1 MAPCSRL
8 RFLHDSGYDVFSF
21 LDDAAERGY
30 SGVNLSLAGPDSHR
44 LPPYRHLGGSRP
56 GHLQAV
62 ARRLAHHRL
71 SVELDTDT
79 VEPPR
84 LAEALEIA
92 ERLGARVLRTFT
104 HHPYGPELA
113 AATERDLRAALPAAE
128 RTGVT
133 IALENHEEL
142 TGPELADLARRVE
155 HPRLRLLFDFGNGL
169 PVLERP
175 EDALRAMGPWLAA
188 THVKDVVL
196 VAAEHVPEG
205 VPAVAGVP
213 LGQGTLDLVGLTGAM
228 LATGLR
234 RLCVQNVWGYHVP
247 LGKLRPV
254 DLRDPR
260 LGLPRPHAGRHP
272 PGLSAAA
279 YTQPGRPAQAGG
291 VCPELRFSG

>member
-1 MAPCSRL
+1 M
-8 RFLHDSGYDVFSF
+8 
-21 LDDAAERGY
+21 
-30 SGVNLSLAGPDSHR
+30 
-44 LPPYRHLGGSRP
+44 
-56 GHLQAV
+56 
-62 ARRLAHHRL
+62 
-71 SVELDTDT
+71 
-79 VEPPR
+79 
-84 LAEALEIA
+84 
-92 ERLGARVLRTFT
+92 LRTFT

-113 AATERDLRAALPAAE
+113 EATERDLRAALPAAE

-142 TGPELADLARRVE
+142 TGHELADLARRIE

-188 THVKDVVL
+188 SHIKDVVL
-196 VAAEHVPEG
+196 VAAQYVPEG

-213 LGQGTLDLVGLTGAM
+213 LGQGALDLVGLTRAV

-254 DLRDPR
+254 DLHDPR
-260 LGLPRPHAGRHP
+260 LGHGPFAYAHP
-272 PGLSAAA
+272 PH
-279 YTQPGRPAQAGG
+279 QPERIAFD
-291 VCPELRFSG
+291 PETTLGPEERIRAERDALTTATHHAHTLVDNLRG